1 MKKCFQNYGML
12 GVAILLIAILL
23 IAVFF
28 LTLTTIN
35 TGTCFAETNDNTV
48 IECSK
53 DIAKNIVHAT
63 ALGLGEILKN
73 VKAEDK
79 RIALIRNF
87 ISPIRFYPDNSGYFY
102 VYDFNCVNIAHA
114 TQKDLQDKNL
124 YDHKDVKGKYVIRAL
139 SAAAKKGGG
148 FVEFY
153 WVKPGSKGEQKKMG
167 YVEPIPGTDYFIGT
181 GVYLP

>member
-1 MKKCFQNYGML
+1 MMKKYFQNYVMMGTT
-12 GVAILLIAILL
+12 ILI
-23 IAVFF
+23 IAVLF

-35 TGTCFAETNDNTV
+35 AADCFAKTDENTA
-48 IECSK
+48 IECNK

-63 ALGLGEILKN
+63 AAGLGEILKD
-73 VKAEDK
+73 VKTEEK

-87 ISPIRFYPDNSGYFY
+87 ISPVRFYPDNSGYFY

-114 TQKDLQDKNL
+114 TQKDLQGKNL
-124 YDHKDVKGKYVIRAL
+124 YDHKDAKGKYVIREL

-148 FVEFY
+148 FVDFY
-153 WVKPGSKGEQKKMG
+153 WVKPGSKGEQKKLG
-167 YVEPIPGTDYFIGT
+167 YVERIPGTDYFIGT